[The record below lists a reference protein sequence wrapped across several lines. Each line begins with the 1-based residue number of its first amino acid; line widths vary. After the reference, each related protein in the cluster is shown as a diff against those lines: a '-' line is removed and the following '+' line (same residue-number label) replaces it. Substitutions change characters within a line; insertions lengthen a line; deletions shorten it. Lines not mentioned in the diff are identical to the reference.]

1 MCFEVAHAIGF
12 SQWLMTDFHERRIH
26 SAFGDLGGRTLK
38 SVRGAE
44 CGVQSLN
51 TEFFRQCR
59 STALQKT
66 IRYSPLAIH
75 CRFGFNWRV
84 VLPHDRNLNKFGC
97 SGEQPSSF
105 VPARPKF
112 FRHGRA
118 VPSRKTIRH
127 SLFATR
133 CRFGS
138 AGALPSQFIPS
149 PVPRPAPRFKS
160 VATKNEA
167 CYLSCA
173 LRVESLG
180 LGLFL

>member
-1 MCFEVAHAIGF
+1 MCFEVSHAIGF

-66 IRYSPLAIH
+66 IRYSLLATR

-84 VLPHDRNLNKFGC
+84 VLPHDRNLNKFDC

-112 FRHGRA
+112 FGTA
-118 VPSRKTIRH
+118 EPCPPEKP
-127 SLFATR
+127 FATR
-133 CRFGS
+133 YSLIAAVS
-138 AGALPSQFIPS
+138 ARQ
-149 PVPRPAPRFKS
+149 
-160 VATKNEA
+160 
-167 CYLSCA
+167 
-173 LRVESLG
+173 
-180 LGLFL
+180 